1 MLKHYVASALRA
13 WRHAPWAT
21 FVNVLT
27 LALGL
32 VSFVVAY
39 GVAHYLSSADRQ
51 FANADRTLVV
61 TTRERAREGSFDTG
75 VRPRSNEWLARYLE
89 TDFPQLPLVARVILP
104 KKNSAEDIAAH
115 AGDRSA
121 RFRGFVADAA
131 FLEIFDLPFVAGDSR
146 AALREPGS
154 VVLTKAAAQA
164 VYGGDNPLGRPILID
179 NALEGTVTGVI
190 DAIPEPSHMG
200 ASSFAPLRF
209 DMLLASDFRDRMFR
223 QQFGREPA
231 QGPEIWSNTT
241 DTTYVLLPADGS
253 LTRADL
259 RRQLPEFAARHVPE
273 EERRQVELDFD
284 VIPVSDLLPTAASG
298 ALFPRQS
305 GLSVTVIA
313 LVLGTLV
320 LGVACANFV
329 NLATARAAVRARE
342 IGVRKT
348 LGAAAH
354 QIAIQYLLEVCALT
368 LVALAIAL
376 VLVGAAIPALDAALD
391 MRLGATLAHSTPWLA
406 LLGLVASVTLIAG
419 AYPALLLSRF
429 TPMAAIRV
437 GHSRAGPRFVATS
450 LVGAQFAIVAFLFIA
465 VAVVYA
471 QNRELLKTGLGL
483 SSDPLLVIENDAL
496 VTGVSQQTLRAE
508 LLRLPTVLGSTLMV
522 TPPWRNPCCVLPFR
536 TVPEPSAAQSTALMY
551 VVGEDF
557 LPTLGIRLVAGRD
570 FDPRRTQ
577 DIAAVRRP
585 PSGTQSV
592 VISLAL
598 AEELGAASP
607 ETIVGRQLY
616 NPAGLPFEVIG
627 VAENSVLSI
636 SAGAGPRPR
645 VYLFNPAELDFQV
658 VKLSAHDVSGS
669 VAAIDAL
676 WKHLA
681 PNVAIK
687 RRFAEDY
694 FNESYASFARINAA
708 FTAFAAVAV
717 AIATIGLA
725 AIAIAVTNRRRAE
738 IGVRKVLGGNARQMA
753 FVLLAAFG
761 WPVLAANLIAWPLA
775 YVAARAYLGVFIQPI
790 ELTAQPF
797 VASLV
802 LTLLVA
808 CLAVARQTW
817 RAARLKPAT
826 VLRHE

>member
-1 MLKHYVASALRA
+1 MLKHYVASALRG
-13 WRHAPWAT
+13 WHQAPWAT
-21 FVNVLT
+21 VVNVLT

-32 VSFVVAY
+32 VTFVVAY
-39 GVAHYLSSADRQ
+39 SVAHYLGSADRQ

-61 TTRERAREGSFDTG
+61 TTRQRTREGSFDSG
-75 VRPRSNEWLARYLE
+75 VRPRSNEWLARYLKA
-89 TDFPQLPLVARVILP
+89 DFPQLPLVARVILP
-104 KKNSAEDIAAH
+104 KKNSAEDIATH

-121 RFRGFVADAA
+121 RFRGFVADAT

-146 AALREPGS
+146 AALRAPGS
-154 VVLTKAAAQA
+154 VVLTKAAARA
-164 VYGGDNPLGRPILID
+164 LYGGESPLGRAILID

-209 DMLLASDFRDRMFR
+209 DMLLASDFRERMFR

-231 QGPEIWSNTT
+231 QRPEIWSNTT

-259 RRQLPEFAARHVPE
+259 RRQLPEFAARHVPRE
-273 EERRQVELDFD
+273 EQQQVELDFD
-284 VIPVSDLLPTAASG
+284 VIPVSDLLPMAASG

-305 GLSVTVIA
+305 GLSITVIA

-348 LGAAAH
+348 LGAAAR

-376 VLVGAAIPALDAALD
+376 VLVGAAIPAVESALD
-391 MRLGATLAHSTPWLA
+391 MQLGATLVHSTPWLA
-406 LLGLVASVTLIAG
+406 VLALVVGVTLIAG

-437 GHSRAGPRFVATS
+437 GYSRAGPRFVATW
-450 LVGAQFAIVAFLFIA
+450 LVGAQFAIVAFLFVA
-465 VAVVYA
+465 VSVVYA
-471 QNRELLKTGLGL
+471 QNRELEKAGLGL
-483 SSDPLLVIENDAL
+483 SSDPLLVIENDAR
-496 VTGVSQQTLRAE
+496 VTGVSQQTLRSE
-508 LLRLPTVLGSTLMV
+508 LLRLPIVLGSTAMV
-522 TPPWRNPCCVLPFR
+522 TPPWRDPCCVLPFR
-536 TVPEPSAAQSTALMY
+536 TAPEPSAALSTALMY

-557 LPTLGIRLVAGRD
+557 LQTLGIRLVAGRD
-570 FDPRRTQ
+570 FDPLRTQ
-577 DIAAVRRP
+577 DIAAVGRL

-592 VISLAL
+592 LISRAL

-607 ETIVGRQLY
+607 ETIVGRQIY
-616 NPAGLPFEVIG
+616 NPAGSPFEVIG
-627 VAENSVLSI
+627 VVENSVLSI
-636 SAGAGPRPR
+636 SADAGPRPR
-645 VYLFNPAELDFQV
+645 VYLFNPNELDFHV
-658 VKLSAHDVSGS
+658 VKLSARNVSGS

-676 WKHLA
+676 WKRLA

-694 FNESYASFARINAA
+694 FNDSYASFVRINAA
-708 FTAFAAVAV
+708 FSAFALVAV

-738 IGVRKVLGGNARQMA
+738 IGVRKILGGNVRQMML
-753 FVLLAAFG
+753 VLLAGFG

-790 ELTAQPF
+790 TLTALPF
-797 VASLV
+797 VASLA

-808 CLAVARQTW
+808 CAAVARQTW
-817 RAARLKPAT
+817 SAARLKPAS